1 MGMHAGGCAQY
12 VTWCGE
18 DEGCDVWYTGC
29 TWCMC
34 IHGYVCGLYVSIVG
48 GGSRN
53 KNPARVLVTDEN
65 QNTGDHAVS
74 LGMGLAGVHQ
84 E

>member
-1 MGMHAGGCAQY
+1 MLGVGSAQY

-18 DEGCDVWYTGC
+18 VEGCDVWYTGC
-29 TWCMC
+29 TWCVC

-48 GGSRN
+48 GGSGN
-53 KNPARVLVTDEN
+53 KKNPARVLVTDEN
-65 QNTGDHAVS
+65 RNTGDHAVS
-74 LGMGLAGVHQ
+74 LGVGLAGIHQ

>member
-1 MGMHAGGCAQY
+1 MLGGCAQY
-12 VTWCGE
+12 VTWGGE

>member
-1 MGMHAGGCAQY
+1 MSRGVEKLRGVMYGTRG
-12 VTWCGE
+12 VRG
-18 DEGCDVWYTGC
+18 V
-29 TWCMC
+29 C

-48 GGSRN
+48 GGSGNN

-65 QNTGDHAVS
+65 RNTGDHAVS
-74 LGMGLAGVHQ
+74 LGVGLAGIHQ

>member
-1 MGMHAGGCAQY
+1 MLGVCAQY
-12 VTWCGE
+12 ITWCGE
-18 DEGCDVWYTGC
+18 DERCDVWYTGC
-29 TWCMC
+29 IWCVC
-34 IHGYVCGLYVSIVG
+34 IHGYVCGLCASVAG

-65 QNTGDHAVS
+65 RNTGDHAVS
-74 LGMGLAGVHQ
+74 LGAGLAGVYQ

>member
-1 MGMHAGGCAQY
+1 MLGVRAQH
-12 VTWCGE
+12 VTWCG
-18 DEGCDVWYTGC
+18 DTGC
-29 TWCMC
+29 IWCVC
-34 IHGYVCGLYVSIVG
+34 IHGYVCGLCASVAG

-53 KNPARVLVTDEN
+53 NKNSARVLVTYES

-74 LGMGLAGVHQ
+74 LGAGLAGVYQ